1 MTRSSLGSA
10 LVTGASSGIGAVYA
24 DRLAKRGYDLILVA
38 RNGEKLKSLAAR
50 LTAETHRSVK
60 VMPADLGD
68 KVALAKIE
76 AVLRDDPSI
85 SMLVNN
91 AGTAS
96 IAPLL
101 NSDVDQM
108 EAMIALNVTALTRLT
123 YAAAPAFVARGAG
136 TIINI
141 GSVVGVVPERLN
153 GVYGATKAFV
163 LALSQSLQH
172 ELADKGVR
180 IQAVLPAATAT
191 DIWEKSGLHHSK
203 LPAGTVMS
211 TEDMVDA
218 ALTGLDQGEVVTIPP
233 LQDGDDWTRFDAARL
248 ALAPKLTNAAPAP
261 RYRAARAS
269 SKHRV
274 RRNLTKHEDQA
285 MTSRSV
291 VIAEPVRTAI
301 GAFGGTLK
309 DVPAP
314 DLGAVAIRA
323 AVERAGLK
331 PEEIETAAM
340 GNVIQ
345 AGTKMNPARQ
355 AAVQA
360 GLPVT
365 VPALTVNRVCGSGAQ
380 AIVSAAQEILLGNA
394 NAAVAGGMES
404 MDQAPYLVQRG
415 RWGYRLGDGQL
426 YDSVLRD
433 GLNDAFSGEHSGWHT
448 EDLVEKYQ
456 VTREAQDQWALR
468 SQQRFARAQSA
479 GHFKSQIAAV
489 QVPGKKGPTPFDQD
503 EANRPDTT
511 IEALARLKPAF
522 RPDGAITAGNA
533 PGLNDAAAAMV
544 LADEAWAEKRGLK
557 PAARL
562 VAYGI
567 AAVEPG
573 MFGLGPVPAVKQAL
587 QRAGWEIESIERA
600 EINEAFAAIA
610 IVVARELGFSDEIV
624 NVEGGAVAHGH
635 PIGATGAVLTT
646 KLIHSMRRD
655 GLKRGLVTL
664 CIGGGQGIALAI
676 ETLH

>member
-1 MTRSSLGSA
+1 
-10 LVTGASSGIGAVYA
+10 
-24 DRLAKRGYDLILVA
+24 
-38 RNGEKLKSLAAR
+38 
-50 LTAETHRSVK
+50 
-60 VMPADLGD
+60 
-68 KVALAKIE
+68 
-76 AVLRDDPSI
+76 
-85 SMLVNN
+85 
-91 AGTAS
+91 
-96 IAPLL
+96 
-101 NSDVDQM
+101 
-108 EAMIALNVTALTRLT
+108 
-123 YAAAPAFVARGAG
+123 
-136 TIINI
+136 
-141 GSVVGVVPERLN
+141 
-153 GVYGATKAFV
+153 
-163 LALSQSLQH
+163 
-172 ELADKGVR
+172 
-180 IQAVLPAATAT
+180 
-191 DIWEKSGLHHSK
+191 
-203 LPAGTVMS
+203 
-211 TEDMVDA
+211 
-218 ALTGLDQGEVVTIPP
+218 
-233 LQDGDDWTRFDAARL
+233 
-248 ALAPKLTNAAPAP
+248 
-261 RYRAARAS
+261 
-269 SKHRV
+269 
-274 RRNLTKHEDQA
+274 

-309 DVPAP
+309 DMPAP
-314 DLGAVAIRA
+314 DLGAVAIRS

-331 PEEIETAAM
+331 PDDVENVAM

-365 VPALTVNRVCGSGAQ
+365 VPAMTVNRVCGSGAQ
-380 AIVSAAQEILLGNA
+380 AIVSAAQEILVGNA
-394 NAAVAGGMES
+394 HAAVAGGMES
-404 MDQAPYLVQRG
+404 MDQAPYLVGRG

-456 VTREAQDQWALR
+456 VTREAQDEWALR

-489 QVPGKKGPTPFDQD
+489 QVPGKKGSTPFDQD

-511 IEALARLKPAF
+511 IEALARLKPVF

-544 LADEAWAEKRGLK
+544 LADEAWAEKRGLQ

-573 MFGLGPVPAVKQAL
+573 RFGLGPVPAVKQAL
-587 QRAGWEIESIERA
+587 QRAGWEIGSIERA

-610 IVVARELGFSDEIV
+610 IVVARELGLSDEIV
-624 NVEGGAVAHGH
+624 NVDGGAIAHGH